1 MLKFRNFSDFKLI
14 SRIDN
19 TAVIDSLLDSVNAFS
34 YSIIAETKKLL
45 ILGDSISAGYGID
58 ASANWV
64 SLLQNEFDKESLNIT
79 LINSSVSGDTSIGGL
94 SRIKTALRNF
104 NPEFVLIELGGID
117 ALRGYPP
124 KNIENNL
131 SEIIKE
137 VKKNGSKPFL
147 MQIRIPPN
155 YGKRY
160 TIAFESLFQD
170 LAKKENIPLIPF
182 MLDQIALDKNLMQL
196 DGIHPNTKA
205 QPKIAIFLK
214 KELVSFLK

>member
-1 MLKFRNFSDFKLI
+1 MNFLEKI
-14 SRIDN
+14 
-19 TAVIDSLLDSVNAFS
+19 VIRVIFTILLFFS

-64 SLLQNEFDKESLNIT
+64 SLLQNEFDKENLNIT

-104 NPEFVLIELGGID
+104 NPEFVLIELGGND

-155 YGKRY
+155 YGKQY
-160 TIAFESLFQD
+160 TIAFESVFQD

-182 MLDQIALDKNLMQL
+182 MLDEIALDEDLMQV

-205 QPKIAIFLK
+205 QPKIAVFLK